1 MPHYLATYNLACI
14 SVKFIGYMYM
24 FRSHQSCTV
33 ESGTVRGGIS
43 ESQKTPPHGFIETAL
58 QMTGRTSNPKQQII
72 KLQEHLWA
80 GNLRF
85 NNQPSGG
92 IADNDHPRKELSSGG
107 QGLVSLSKQYQ
118 ASEKL
123 TAFYPRFYYNS
134 KQNSSSRIS
143 IVNGYRWLSIYLQKN
158 VYTFS
163 PYCSP
168 RRTFLESFRF
178 LRRYETWAVS
188 F

>member
-1 MPHYLATYNLACI
+1 MHFCQIYWLHVNV
-14 SVKFIGYMYM
+14 SVSPELYCWERYCERWDKWIPKNTAAWFH
-24 FRSHQSCTV
+24 RNS
-33 ESGTVRGGIS
+33 
-43 ESQKTPPHGFIETAL
+43 AL
-58 QMTGRTSNPKQQII
+58 QTTGRTSNPKQQII

-143 IVNGYRWLSIYLQKN
+143 IINGYRWLSIYLQKN